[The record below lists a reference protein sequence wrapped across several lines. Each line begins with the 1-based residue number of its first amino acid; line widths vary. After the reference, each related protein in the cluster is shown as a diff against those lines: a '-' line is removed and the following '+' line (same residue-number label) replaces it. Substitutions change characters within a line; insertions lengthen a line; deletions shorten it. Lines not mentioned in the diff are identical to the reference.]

1 MNKFLILIPIVIGL
15 SISISLIINSTPD
28 GTNFTQEI
36 DPRILKATD
45 GFAISSNMDIYR
57 IGLIDDAQS
66 LFFTV
71 SENTDGF
78 IYMDDPLPILQKI
91 YPENDIVSIAILAFR
106 QEVPYTLEEGKI
118 TFGVNNAHIIEII
131 GFSKIWKQEFW

>member
-1 MNKFLILIPIVIGL
+1 MNKFLVLIPIFVGL
-15 SISISLIINSTPD
+15 SISIPLIINSTSG
-28 GTNFTQEI
+28 GTYFTQEI
-36 DPRILKATD
+36 DPRILEATD
-45 GFAISSNMDIYR
+45 GFAIDSNMDIYR
-57 IGLIDDAQS
+57 IGLIDDGQS

-91 YPENDIVSIAILAFR
+91 YPQNGIVSIAILAFG

-118 TFGVNNAHIIEII
+118 NFGSNGAQIIEIR
-131 GFSKIWKQEFW
+131 GFSKI

>member
-1 MNKFLILIPIVIGL
+1 MNKFLVLIPIFIGL
-15 SISISLIINSTPD
+15 SVSIPLIINSTSG
-28 GTNFTQEI
+28 GTSFTQEI

-57 IGLIDDAQS
+57 IGLIDDGQS
-66 LFFTV
+66 LFFSV

-91 YPENDIVSIAILAFR
+91 YPQNDIVSIAILAFG

-118 TFGVNNAHIIEII
+118 NFSSNGAQIIEIR
-131 GFSKIWKQEFW
+131 GFSKIWKLDF